1 MLDAKCACGKRL
13 LMTLLEREEGG
24 MRNAKCACGKRLL
37 MVLLEREQCMR
48 NAGCTCGKWL
58 FDEAAGAENEAC
70 RMPSALAESGF

>member
-1 MLDAKCACGKRL
+1 
-13 LMTLLEREEGG
+13 
-24 MRNAKCACGKRLL
+24 
-37 MVLLEREQCMR
+37 MR